1 MSFWGKL
8 VQQIL
13 RYISLML
20 DMLVYTLIR
29 VFYNLFNAITQVR
42 VAEDGLLT
50 DISNRIY
57 TIIGV
62 YAIFKVVFV
71 LISMMVNPEESA
83 KGNNSAGK
91 VVTRVIVMLALIIL
105 VPYVFE
111 RAYALQNAIV
121 KENVVGQLILGNS
134 VVKGDDGG
142 ALTSTYEDDIT
153 GPVTYGDVG
162 QNISNQLFSGFVS
175 MNELAV
181 NPGVEEPSPD
191 NDVDPST
198 YLTSESQNACTKS
211 YTSLRELREAVS
223 LKTPSTQGIASIWN
237 VIDDTFDSSE
247 TGGEEFC
254 LDYKYF
260 ISVIAGG
267 FAAYIF
273 IIYCLDIGL
282 RVIKLAFYQLIAPI
296 PIASYVDGKKD
307 GPFQNW
313 AKSCLTEYADL
324 FLRLVIIY
332 TMILLITKIGQ
343 GQLLDFSSP
352 ALKGSTGMFAR
363 VFVILGM
370 LMFAKQAPQLL
381 LDMFG
386 VKGSGRFSMRAS
398 DKLANAPKPV
408 AMGLS
413 AAGGAVAG
421 FGVTAAAGVGGAVGG
436 LVKGALSNDPTKSKS
451 AAIKDNMQKTW
462 DKTKVRGKAAGAETL
477 SRLQGKNYS
486 DKGAYNRS
494 VLASDLRRQAFTGNV
509 NATHGIGGRLASV
522 QSDLMSSLSFQTT
535 KSKSQALKMTGKIA
549 AQLGNVSATL
559 NANRL
564 RYEELAR
571 RGDAAAV
578 KELSVATGFNAKEI
592 FENFLSSKDP
602 SIGKNM
608 IIDPNYQD
616 IPKPNSDE
624 WIEFSDN
631 YMAFEKLNTYKDKS
645 GVVHT
650 MTHAEK
656 EALRNYAE
664 KSLGDLKKQ
673 VDTLTKNKG

>member
-1 MSFWGKL
+1 
-8 VQQIL
+8 
-13 RYISLML
+13 
-20 DMLVYTLIR
+20 MLVYTLIR

-273 IIYCLDIGL
+273 IIY
-282 RVIKLAFYQLIAPI
+282 
-296 PIASYVDGKKD
+296 
-307 GPFQNW
+307 
-313 AKSCLTEYADL
+313 
-324 FLRLVIIY
+324 
-332 TMILLITKIGQ
+332 
-343 GQLLDFSSP
+343 
-352 ALKGSTGMFAR
+352 
-363 VFVILGM
+363 
-370 LMFAKQAPQLL
+370 
-381 LDMFG
+381 
-386 VKGSGRFSMRAS
+386 
-398 DKLANAPKPV
+398 
-408 AMGLS
+408 
-413 AAGGAVAG
+413 
-421 FGVTAAAGVGGAVGG
+421 
-436 LVKGALSNDPTKSKS
+436 
-451 AAIKDNMQKTW
+451 
-462 DKTKVRGKAAGAETL
+462 
-477 SRLQGKNYS
+477 
-486 DKGAYNRS
+486 
-494 VLASDLRRQAFTGNV
+494 
-509 NATHGIGGRLASV
+509 
-522 QSDLMSSLSFQTT
+522 
-535 KSKSQALKMTGKIA
+535 
-549 AQLGNVSATL
+549 
-559 NANRL
+559 
-564 RYEELAR
+564 
-571 RGDAAAV
+571 
-578 KELSVATGFNAKEI
+578 
-592 FENFLSSKDP
+592 
-602 SIGKNM
+602 
-608 IIDPNYQD
+608 
-616 IPKPNSDE
+616 
-624 WIEFSDN
+624 
-631 YMAFEKLNTYKDKS
+631 FEK
-645 GVVHT
+645 
-650 MTHAEK
+650 
-656 EALRNYAE
+656 
-664 KSLGDLKKQ
+664 
-673 VDTLTKNKG
+673 